1 MIPFDTL
8 HHCQNTTIAKVEI
21 PEDYPGAFLLLNLA
35 AVSRVFLCL
44 YFFIGLERQ
53 NSNRH
58 KALEATA
65 TRSIEK
71 LLAGRDDKTHFL

>member
-35 AVSRVFLCL
+35 AVSRVFLCTIFL
-44 YFFIGLERQ
+44 SVLRDRIPTDTKL
-53 NSNRH
+53 
-58 KALEATA
+58 LEATA